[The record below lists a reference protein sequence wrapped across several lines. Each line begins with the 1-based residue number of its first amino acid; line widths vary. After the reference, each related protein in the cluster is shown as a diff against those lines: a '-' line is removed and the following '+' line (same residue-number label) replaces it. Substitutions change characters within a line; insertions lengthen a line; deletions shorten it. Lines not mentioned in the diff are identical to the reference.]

1 MTFPRLRGRALV
13 AMIIAAAFAVPFLAT
28 QPAAADGKMV
38 IRDFVLTHGI
48 FEREPTGTT
57 EKFATSDGRG
67 YAFARIANE
76 GMPTQV
82 SFVWY
87 YGDEMHATVDMNIG
101 TSGGWR
107 TWSSVNLRPGNW
119 RVKLQDQNGMVIAER
134 SFSVEHSS
142 GSSNTSSPD
151 MNSNMDSTNN
161 STMKTNMNSQSSSSP
176 NTPPYGGWTGQ
187 HDGG

>member
-1 MTFPRLRGRALV
+1 MTFPRLRAHALV
-13 AMIIAAAFAVPFLAT
+13 ATILAAAFAAPFLAA
-28 QPAAADGKMV
+28 QPAAAQGSMV

-57 EKFATSDGRG
+57 DNFSSSDGRG

-82 SFVWY
+82 TFVWY
-87 YGDEMHATVDMNIG
+87 YGDEMHASIDMNVG

-134 SFSVEHSS
+134 SFSVQHSS
-142 GSSNTSSPD
+142 GMPSENMNKSSDMMNKSSE
-151 MNSNMDSTNN
+151 
-161 STMKTNMNSQSSSSP
+161 NMNSQSSSSP
-176 NTPPYGGWTGQ
+176 NTSPYGGWTGQ

>member
-13 AMIIAAAFAVPFLAT
+13 ATILAAAVAVPLLAAK
-28 QPAAADGKMV
+28 PAAADGSMV

-48 FEREPTGTT
+48 FEREPTGSTDNFT
-57 EKFATSDGRG
+57 SSDGRG
-67 YAFARIANE
+67 YAFARISNE

-87 YGDEMHATVDMNIG
+87 YGDEMHASVDMNIG
-101 TSGGWR
+101 TSSGWR

-134 SFSVEHSS
+134 SFTVEHASS
-142 GSSNTSSPD
+142 SSSTSSQN
-151 MNSNMDSTNN
+151 MNTNMND
-161 STMKTNMNSQSSSSP
+161 NMNSQSNSSP
-176 NTPPYGGWTGQ
+176 NSSPYGGWTGPK
-187 HDGG
+187 DGG

>member
-1 MTFPRLRGRALV
+1 MMTFPRLRGRALV
-13 AMIIAAAFAVPFLAT
+13 ATILAAAFAVPLLAA
-28 QPAAADGKMV
+28 QPAAADGSIV

-57 EKFATSDGRG
+57 DKFSSSDGRG

-87 YGDEMHATVDMNIG
+87 YGEEMHASIDMNIG

-134 SFSVEHSS
+134 SFMVEHSS
-142 GSSNTSSPD
+142 GGSTTPSEDMNKSSN
-151 MNSNMDSTNN
+151 
-161 STMKTNMNSQSSSSP
+161 NMNNQSSGSSQSS
-176 NTPPYGGWTGQ
+176 PYGGWTGQ

>member
-13 AMIIAAAFAVPFLAT
+13 ATIFAAAIAVPFLAA
-28 QPAAADGKMV
+28 QPAAADGSMV

-48 FEREPTGTT
+48 FEREPTGSTDNFT
-57 EKFATSDGRG
+57 SSDGRG
-67 YAFARIANE
+67 YAFARISNE

-87 YGDEMHATVDMNIG
+87 YGDEMHASVDMNIG
-101 TSGGWR
+101 TSAGWR

-134 SFSVEHSS
+134 SFTVEHAS
-142 GSSNTSSPD
+142 GSSGTSSQN
-151 MNSNMDSTNN
+151 MN
-161 STMKTNMNSQSSSSP
+161 TNMNDNMNSPTNSSP
-176 NTPPYGGWTGQ
+176 NSSPHGGWTGQ

>member
-13 AMIIAAAFAVPFLAT
+13 ATILAAAFAVPFLAA
-28 QPAAADGKMV
+28 QPAAAEGSMV

-57 EKFATSDGRG
+57 DFASSDGRG
-67 YAFARIANE
+67 YAFARISNE

-87 YGDEMHATVDMNIG
+87 YGDEMHASIDMNVG

-134 SFSVEHSS
+134 SFTVEHSN
-142 GSSNTSSPD
+142 SSSSTSSQN
-151 MNSNMDSTNN
+151 MNDNMKS
-161 STMKTNMNSQSSSSP
+161 NMNSQSSSSP
-176 NTPPYGGWTGQ
+176 YTSPNGGWTGQ

>member
-28 QPAAADGKMV
+28 QPAAADEKMV

-87 YGDEMHATVDMNIG
+87 YGDEMHASIDMNIG

-134 SFSVEHSS
+134 SFTVEHSS
-142 GSSNTSSPD
+142 SSSNTSSQN
-151 MNSNMDSTNN
+151 MND
-161 STMKTNMNSQSSSSP
+161 TMKKMNDNMNSQSNSSP
-176 NTPPYGGWTGQ
+176 NTTPYGGWTGQ

>member
-1 MTFPRLRGRALV
+1 MTFPRLKGRALV
-13 AMIIAAAFAVPFLAT
+13 ATILAAAFAVPFLAA
-28 QPAAADGKMV
+28 QPAAAQGSMV

-57 EKFATSDGRG
+57 DNFSSSDGRG
-67 YAFARIANE
+67 YAFARISNE

-82 SFVWY
+82 TFVWY
-87 YGDEMHATVDMNIG
+87 YGDEMHASVDMNIG

-119 RVKLQDQNGMVIAER
+119 RVKLQDANGMVIAER

-142 GSSNTSSPD
+142 GGSTTSSQN
-151 MNSNMDSTNN
+151 MNTN
-161 STMKTNMNSQSSSSP
+161 SNMNSQSSSSP
-176 NTPPYGGWTGQ
+176 NTSPYGGWTGQ

>member
-13 AMIIAAAFAVPFLAT
+13 ATILAAAFAFPFLAA

-87 YGDEMHATVDMNIG
+87 YGDEMHASIDMNIG

-134 SFSVEHSS
+134 SFTVEHAS
-142 GSSNTSSPD
+142 GNSTTSSQN
-151 MNSNMDSTNN
+151 MNNNMNDSMNN
-161 STMKTNMNSQSSSSP
+161 NMNSQSTGSP
-176 NTPPYGGWTGQ
+176 STSPYGGWTGK